1 MSGIGNIIKANS
13 MKGIRFYIML
23 AATISA
29 AASCVKE
36 NAPENSTS
44 AGELI
49 KTTFI
54 ATGETLTKT
63 SLDASYNVLWT
74 KDNAVSVFPGGVAGT
89 KAAPF
94 TTQDEGTTEASFE
107 GTVNTGNG
115 SFYAVYPH
123 HPEAVINSETI
134 SGITLPDVQKA
145 VAGSFDNDINVMM
158 AKSEEDRLVFKNA
171 CGLVRVTIT
180 RNDLTSITLTTNSGS
195 PLAGT
200 FDLQWNSG
208 EPKAVNITNASD
220 HITLSGDGKTLE
232 PGNYFFTVLPGVM
245 TGGFTLNYTS
255 STAVNAEQSATEDA
269 DVRRSHILYIGEP
282 DRKAEFDHRVL
293 DNFENGGQLIW
304 HAGSGAAFEP
314 VANPSRSGINT
325 SATVSKYVT
334 SANAWDFVEA
344 SFTKLDLSL
353 GQLIKMHVLSPAAGI
368 RIYAKL
374 TSSTGVNKEVK
385 TAVTSVSDSWE
396 EICFNFESLELGN
409 LEYVKLT
416 ICADAG
422 GTAEGT
428 EIYFDNIIQCDHT
441 HPFVDPSATRL
452 IGDFEGYGILGVHGM
467 NGVTWTEVDNPDK
480 TGINPSDKVG
490 RYTKT
495 SVAWDGVYTDT
506 FDSFDFANDGA
517 VIKMHVYAPDAGQT
531 IQLKLEAGSGNTYRS
546 MYVNAVTTVA
556 NQWEELT
563 FDFGSAMMNNSSN
576 TATLSD
582 TFNKFVIY
590 AYGGNAGA
598 SGKHILFDNIRQAK
612 PENAFYD
619 LATTRCFGGFEY
631 SGLLKVNNLSAR
643 SWSIVPNP
651 VAGGL
656 NPSAH
661 CGCYE
666 KSANLWDLVYTDPFT
681 DLDFARD
688 GYKMK
693 MQVYVPHTGMTFQ
706 IKLEG
711 NNGSYINYRVNV
723 TNTKANEWEELT
735 FDFLNYGGSE
745 STPAGSLSDK
755 YWKFC
760 ICAYGGA
767 GGYDGTKIYI
777 DNIRQ
782 VK

>member
-13 MKGIRFYIML
+13 MKSIRFYTML
-23 AATISA
+23 AAAMLAS
-29 AASCVKE
+29 SCVKE
-36 NAPENSTS
+36 NTPENSSS
-44 AGELI
+44 AGDPI
-49 KTTFI
+49 KTSFV
-54 ATGETLTKT
+54 ATGEIMTKT

-74 KDNAVSVFPGGVAGT
+74 KDNTVSVFPGGVT
-89 KAAPF
+89 DIKAAQF

-115 SFYAVYPH
+115 SFYAIYPH
-123 HPEAVINSETI
+123 HQEAVINSETV
-134 SGITLPDVQKA
+134 SGITLPALQRA
-145 VAGSFDNDINVMM
+145 VTGSFDNDINIMM
-158 AKSEEDRLVFKNA
+158 AKSEGDRLIFKNV
-171 CGLVRVTIT
+171 CGLIRVPVT

-200 FDLQWNSG
+200 FDLQWNAG

-220 HITLSGDGKTLE
+220 HITLSGNGEILK
-232 PGNYFFTVLPGVM
+232 PGNYFFTVLPGM
-245 TGGFTLNYTS
+245 MKGGFSLSYTS
-255 STAVNAEQSATEDA
+255 AIATNAEQTATS
-269 DVRRSHILYIGEP
+269 DVDVKRSHILYIGEP
-282 DRKAEFDHRVL
+282 DKKAEFNHRVL
-293 DNFENGGQLIW
+293 DNFEDRGQLTW
-304 HAGSGAAFEP
+304 HAGDGAVFEP
-314 VANPSRSGINT
+314 AANPSRSGINT
-325 SATVSKYVT
+325 TATVSKYIT

-344 SFTKLDLSL
+344 SFTKLDLNL
-353 GQLIKMHVLSPAAGI
+353 GQLIKMHVFSPAAGI

-385 TAVTSVSDSWE
+385 TAITSVANSWE
-396 EICFNFESLELGN
+396 EMCFNFESLELGN

-422 GTAEGT
+422 GTADGT
-428 EIYFDNIIQCDHT
+428 EIYFDNITQCSHT
-441 HPFVDPSATRL
+441 HPFVDPASTRQ
-452 IGDFEGYGILGVHGM
+452 IGDFEGFGILGVHGM
-467 NGVTWTEVDNPDK
+467 SGVTWTEVENPDK

-490 RYTKT
+490 CYTKT
-495 SVAWDGVYTDT
+495 SNAWDGVYTDT
-506 FDSFDFANDGA
+506 FDAFDFANDGA

-531 IQLKLEAGSGNTYRS
+531 IQLKLEAGSESTYRS
-546 MYVNAVTTVA
+546 MYVNALTTTA

-563 FDFGSAMMNNSSN
+563 FDFGSAMMNNASN
-576 TATLSD
+576 TSTLSD

-590 AYGGNAGA
+590 AYGGNSGAG
-598 SGKHILFDNIRQAK
+598 GKHILFDNIRQTK

-619 LATTRCFGGFEY
+619 LAATRCFGGFEY
-631 SGLLKVNNLSAR
+631 SGLLKVNNSNVS

-656 NPSAH
+656 NPSSH

-666 KSANLWDLVYTDPFT
+666 KSANSWDLVYTDPFT
-681 DLDFARD
+681 DLNFARD

-693 MQVYVPHTGMTFQ
+693 MQVYAPHTGMTFQ

-735 FDFLNYGGSE
+735 FDFQKYGVSE
-745 STPAGSLSDK
+745 SNPKGTLDDK

-767 GGYDGTKIYI
+767 GGYQGTKIYI